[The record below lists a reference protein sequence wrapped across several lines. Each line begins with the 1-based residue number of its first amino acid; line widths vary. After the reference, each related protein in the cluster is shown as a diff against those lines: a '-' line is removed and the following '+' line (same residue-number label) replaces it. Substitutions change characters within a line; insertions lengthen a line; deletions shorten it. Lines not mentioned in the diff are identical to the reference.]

1 MKAKFKVKTFLTT
14 LIFLLILSVV
24 ILLIIQ
30 IIINLKPVKYV
41 KYKNI
46 VFGFRDDVKKA
57 EKINVYPNEK
67 ILGQQF
73 WDYKIQ
79 NITIFFKPDD
89 NYNKYYQLAAFELT
103 YKISQMYMTLRPLII
118 EKNFS
123 AQSIDN
129 FDNITRE
136 EGVLK
141 IILIPPEQS
150 NETIIKVSSN
160 RVYIYWENPRDLD
173 LAVMKTILSALKYN
187 GNYTLVT

>member
-1 MKAKFKVKTFLTT
+1 MKKKFKVKTFLTT

-24 ILLIIQ
+24 IFLIIQ

-79 NITIFFKPDD
+79 NITILFKPDD

-160 RVYIYWENPRDLD
+160 RVYIYWKNPRDLD

>member
-1 MKAKFKVKTFLTT
+1 MKKKFKVKTFLTT

-24 ILLIIQ
+24 IFLIIQ

-79 NITIFFKPDD
+79 NITILFKPDD